1 MWIFPSFI
9 TLDFSPVPADVINE
23 KLVAA
28 AMNNEKSISEE
39 EEAKR
44 KKEYHCIRTFLRKSR
59 EKKDEIEGYMD
70 LVNDNDETG
79 FFLNFL
85 FVATAADE
93 TTLAQRVEQLKETG
107 KAQGV
112 VISTADYTQL
122 KALNTALPFSR
133 TAGRLHAFLSI
144 FLNGC
149 DAAILCPGYFR
160 PRRIFLWVEPHDK
173 TIDIRKQETADE
185 PLMQSLLDTRVLVS
199 RCLSRQQRYSR
210 HLSPHQMIF

>member
-1 MWIFPSFI
+1 
-9 TLDFSPVPADVINE
+9 
-23 KLVAA
+23 
-28 AMNNEKSISEE
+28 MNNEKSISEE

-44 KKEYHCIRTFLRKSR
+44 KKNIIVSGPSYAKQR
-59 EKKDEIEGYMD
+59 KKDEIEGYMD

-122 KALNTALPFSR
+122 KALNTALPF
-133 TAGRLHAFLSI
+133 AGRQVDYMRFFLSSSMVAMQPY
-144 FLNGC
+144 FAQ
-149 DAAILCPGYFR
+149 DILDPGGYFYGLNHTTKR
-160 PRRIFLWVEPHDK
+160 
-173 TIDIRKQETADE
+173 
-185 PLMQSLLDTRVLVS
+185 
-199 RCLSRQQRYSR
+199 
-210 HLSPHQMIF
+210 

>member
-1 MWIFPSFI
+1 
-9 TLDFSPVPADVINE
+9 
-23 KLVAA
+23 
-28 AMNNEKSISEE
+28 
-39 EEAKR
+39 
-44 KKEYHCIRTFLRKSR
+44 
-59 EKKDEIEGYMD
+59 MD

-122 KALNTALPFSR
+122 KALNTAFLP
-133 TAGRLHAFLSI
+133 I
-144 FLNGC
+144 FLDGC

-185 PLMQSLLDTRVLVS
+185 PSCNHCRA
-199 RCLSRQQRYSR
+199 
-210 HLSPHQMIF
+210 HGFW